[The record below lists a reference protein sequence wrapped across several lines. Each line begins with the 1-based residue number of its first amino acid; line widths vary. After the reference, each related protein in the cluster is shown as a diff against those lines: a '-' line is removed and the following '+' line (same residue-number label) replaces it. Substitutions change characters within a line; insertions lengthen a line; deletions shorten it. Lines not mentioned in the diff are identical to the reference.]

1 MDVGRILMSIRR
13 GVCLVRFDD
22 KQGPGCLYS
31 TGLEKHFAQKVCMK
45 SHLSTLSLS
54 SNQWKD
60 ADEYVESV
68 IPFIDEGF
76 IAYSTF
82 FFVYDASAR
91 GGKRTL
97 GIVTLVDRSQ
107 QLSLYKSIPEIAAT
121 VRDIAS
127 DLVKQGDPKEHLS
140 SQIKDKLKQL
150 LNIESLTVNF
160 DKDIDSVD
168 LIKQRLEKEKQ
179 IPDRIKPTSLI
190 LEGSFEFLFKKIP
203 NNLDK
208 IIFALLKNERI
219 VIVGEK
225 NELSL
230 ALATLK
236 WFLPHKKLY
245 NDLWTVPLVDA
256 EALFSRSK
264 ESTTLHILGIQ
275 NDSFNELVNI
285 SQETEDILI
294 FNDEV
299 DKHKRSL
306 KKMPLESKVIID
318 LNDGNIYSGLSNRFC
333 EKLVATIRNE
343 QFDRIIEI
351 ISEHIDYL
359 ITRVSDL
366 TELVLTDAPVLRIQN
381 FIDNSLDGELSL
393 ITTIIN
399 ETNPKL
405 MIKMIELFSKN
416 QLPLDVL
423 F

>member
-1 MDVGRILMSIRR
+1 MNIRR

-22 KQGPGCLYS
+22 TQGPGCLFS
-31 TGLEKHFAQKVCMK
+31 TGLEKQFAQKVCMK

-54 SNQWKD
+54 SSQWIESE
-60 ADEYVESV
+60 EYVESV

-82 FFVYDASAR
+82 FFVDDDSAR

-121 VRDIAS
+121 VREIAS
-127 DLVKQGDPKEHLS
+127 ELVKQGDPKEHLS
-140 SQIKDKLKQL
+140 DQIKKRLKQL
-150 LNIESLTVNF
+150 SNLESLAVNF
-160 DKDIDSVD
+160 DKGIDSID
-168 LIKQRLEKEKQ
+168 LIKQRIDKEEQ
-179 IPDRIKPTSLI
+179 LPVVKPTSLVI
-190 LEGSFEFLFKKIP
+190 DGSFEFLFSKIP
-203 NNLDK
+203 ENLDK
-208 IIFALLKNERI
+208 VIFALLKNERI

-225 NELSL
+225 SEISL

-275 NDSFNELVNI
+275 NDSFFEL
-285 SQETEDILI
+285 TDITHEKDDVLI
-294 FNDEV
+294 FNDEI
-299 DKHKRSL
+299 DQHKKSL
-306 KKMPLESKVIID
+306 KRMPLESKVIID
-318 LNDGNIYSGLSNRFC
+318 LNDGTIYSGLSNRFC
-333 EKLVATIRNE
+333 EKLLATIKNK

-366 TELVLTDAPVLRIQN
+366 TELVLNDAPTVRIQN
-381 FIDNSLDGELSL
+381 FVDNSLDGELSL

-405 MIKMIELFSKN
+405 MVKMLEIFSKN

>member
-1 MDVGRILMSIRR
+1 MSLRR

-22 KQGPGCLYS
+22 KLGPGCLYS
-31 TGLEKHFAQKVCMK
+31 TGLEKQFAQKVCMK

-54 SNQWKD
+54 SNQWKE
-60 ADEYVESV
+60 ADDYVESV
-68 IPFIDEGF
+68 IPFVDEGF

-82 FFVYDASAR
+82 FFIDDDTAR

-107 QLSLYKSIPEIAAT
+107 QLSLYKSIPEIAVT
-121 VRDIAS
+121 VREIAS
-127 DLVKQGDPKEHLS
+127 ELIKQGDPKEYLS
-140 SQIKDKLKQL
+140 NQIKEKLKQL
-150 LNIESLTVNF
+150 LNIESLKVNF
-160 DKDIDSVD
+160 DKGIDSVD
-168 LIKQRLEKEKQ
+168 LIKQRLDKEEK
-179 IPDRIKPTSLI
+179 IPEIIKPTSLV
-190 LEGSFEFLFKKIP
+190 LEGSFEFLFSKIP

-219 VIVGEK
+219 VIVGKKDEI
-225 NELSL
+225 SL

-256 EALFSRSK
+256 EALFSRTK

-285 SQETEDILI
+285 ISPEKDTLM
-294 FNDEV
+294 FNSEV
-299 DKHKRSL
+299 NNL
-306 KKMPLESKVIID
+306 KNKLWKMPLESKVIID
-318 LNDGNIYSGLSNRFC
+318 LNDGKIYSGLSNRFC
-333 EKLVATIRNE
+333 EKLVSSIRNE
-343 QFDRIIEI
+343 PFDRIIEI
-351 ISEHIDYL
+351 ISDHIDYL

-366 TELVLTDAPVLRIQN
+366 TELILNDAPVLRIQN

-405 MIKMIELFSKN
+405 MVKILEIFSKN
-416 QLPLDVL
+416 KLPLDVL